1 MSNIRFPFWQ
11 EVRKLLVDR
20 QDGTFAERVE
30 AYPPAKLM
38 TDDDGNYSRLRV
50 DVGQTGFFAGRE
62 ARMFHEFAILSGT
75 SQVIKIVAP
84 VDTILQTF
92 SVELDLAEIRVELV
106 AGGTESGTF
115 GTSIPVF
122 KTNTMSTASDYVPQV
137 TMSYGGTHTGGTV
150 VNVLT
155 AISGSNKNKAV
166 SSAGAET
173 LPIGFPAG
181 TYYIRLINTDG
192 ATANGIFRA
201 QWEERL
207 TDSQIYNHLLPNWNV
222 WSVPWDA

>member
-1 MSNIRFPFWQ
+1 MSNIRYPFWQ
-11 EVRKLLVDR
+11 EVRKLLIDR

-38 TDDDGNYSRLRV
+38 TDDDGDYARVRV

-62 ARMFHEFAILSGT
+62 AKIFHEFSIASGANR
-75 SQVIKIVAP
+75 VIKIVSP
-84 VDTILQTF
+84 VDTLLQMF
-92 SVELDLAEIRVELV
+92 SVELELAEIRVELV
-106 AGGTESGTF
+106 VGGTEGGTF

-122 KTNTMSTASDYVPQV
+122 KTNTMSTASDYTPQV

-150 VNVLT
+150 VDVLT
-155 AISGSNKNKAV
+155 AYSGDNKNKAV
-166 SSAGAET
+166 SSSGSET
-173 LPIGFPAG
+173 LPVGFHAG

-201 QWEERL
+201 QWEER
-207 TDSQIYNHLLPNWNV
+207 P
-222 WSVPWDA
+222 